1 MTMLVFKETE
11 IIDAQTPLLFP
22 FQSQWNST
30 RHVHPHYD
38 DDRRLSLG
46 ACFTLRKYQGRRL
59 PELSNASHQPIQ
71 LDTASII

>member
-1 MTMLVFKETE
+1 MTMLVCKETE

-46 ACFTLRKYQGRRL
+46 CMFHGEEVSR
-59 PELSNASHQPIQ
+59 
-71 LDTASII
+71 